1 MIERL
6 FASNA
11 PAEEQEDDEQEEEGD
26 DMKLTREKNLF
37 HCMVESLSKAAFK
50 DDALKARYIHEGTVD
65 MDGIVNSTELI
76 YTMLEMVN
84 TTNMVNVDEAFIERY
99 LDSISK

>member
-1 MIERL
+1 
-6 FASNA
+6 
-11 PAEEQEDDEQEEEGD
+11 
-26 DMKLTREKNLF
+26 
-37 HCMVESLSKAAFK
+37 MVESLSKAAFK

-84 TTNMVNVDEAFIERY
+84 TTNMVNVDEDFMNNYIKSLA
-99 LDSISK
+99 